1 MEKPYNYYYSIED
14 IQTVGSI
21 IFPNR
26 DMDRESDAKQVYKT
40 SKIERNKFGINDE
53 IYGGYKMM
61 LNGKKHYTTFF
72 SDGLFESIKTKDI
85 NSL

>member
-1 MEKPYNYYYSIED
+1 MEKPYNYYYSIES

-26 DMDRESDAKQVYKT
+26 DTDRQSDAKQ
-40 SKIERNKFGINDE
+40 IWRNRGSVNSDFRINDE
-53 IYGGYKMM
+53 IYGGDKMIF
-61 LNGKKHYTTFF
+61 NGKKNYTTFF